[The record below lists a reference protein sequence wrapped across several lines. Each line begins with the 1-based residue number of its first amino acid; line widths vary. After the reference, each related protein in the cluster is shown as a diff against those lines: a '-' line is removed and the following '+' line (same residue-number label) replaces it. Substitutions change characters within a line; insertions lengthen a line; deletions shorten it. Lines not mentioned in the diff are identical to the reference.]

1 MFNICQLNKLDFLF
15 SGVRL
20 FAIVTFL
27 RQKGWFFPGIIKPK
41 KGAALALIINHFT
54 NKKTTIKFVRIFKCL
69 TIIPAIC

>member
-27 RQKGWFFPGIIKPK
+27 RQKGWFFSGIIKPK
-41 KGAALALIINHFT
+41 MGAALALIIIILPI
-54 NKKTTIKFVRIFKCL
+54 KKQ
-69 TIIPAIC
+69 